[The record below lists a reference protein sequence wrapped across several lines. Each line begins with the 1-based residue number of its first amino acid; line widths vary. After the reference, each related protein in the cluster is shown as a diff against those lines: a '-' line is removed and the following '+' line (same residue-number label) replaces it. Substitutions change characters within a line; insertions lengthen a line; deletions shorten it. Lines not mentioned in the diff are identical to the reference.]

1 MAKST
6 SRVPGGKSLAQ
17 AKAASGVND
26 EFDPSPFQDDE
37 DKESVKVEPKQNVF
51 ERTFTKTKKIISDVF
66 KLEPAQ
72 VIKQVGTE
80 KDIDKDPESF
90 KGFEHCHIFR
100 TFDSDG
106 KRHAKCCSTAGH
118 FHDIE
123 WDYDKDGKPFVKSIS
138 GPMVTTRKQVRG
150 KWVQV
155 SSPAN
160 KYDDHTHDITY
171 LQSHEVSAR
180 TTNIEAQKVIA
191 FEAQK
196 GANPGGVQERG

>member
-1 MAKST
+1 MAKSNARRP
-6 SRVPGGKSLAQ
+6 SKS
-17 AKAASGVND
+17 D
-26 EFDPSPFQDDE
+26 DFDPSPFPEEQHT
-37 DKESVKVEPKQNVF
+37 VKVKPEQKAF
-51 ERTFTKTKKIISDVF
+51 ERTFTKVKKIVSDVF
-66 KLEPAQ
+66 KLEPGE
-72 VIKQVGTE
+72 VIKQVGVE

-106 KRHAKCCSTAGH
+106 KRHARCTSTAGH

-123 WDYDKDGKPFVKSIS
+123 WEYHEENKPVIKSVS
-138 GPMVTTRKQVRG
+138 GPMVVQRKQVRG
-150 KWVQV
+150 KWTQV
-155 SSPAN
+155 SVPAN
-160 KYDDHTHDITY
+160 HYDDHTHEFTY
-171 LQSHEVSAR
+171 LQSHEVQAR